1 MFYHLTFAWLFMEHL
16 SLLLDN
22 PVRLAHWPHLQ
33 VRRPRQ
39 LLVQSI
45 FLPSQSP
52 LGLGG
57 PLPGAALTR
66 LYLTTHRSS
75 PGLWILQFTSVL
87 DLK

>member
-22 PVRLAHWPHLQ
+22 PVRLALWPHLQ

-57 PLPGAALTR
+57 PLPGAAFI
-66 LYLTTHRSS
+66 S
-75 PGLWILQFTSVL
+75 PPTDPHQAFGSCSLSLCLI
-87 DLK
+87 